1 MSKDSSAFA
10 YLESAF
16 NRFLSVEEIDS
27 AKEVGELY
35 RKLSGGCEPP
45 NHTWPS
51 GGVLARVRVRAVRRA
66 GECAMSAETNHLAHV
81 VPHPGCLWCRLRL
94 VPKKP

>member
-1 MSKDSSAFA
+1 
-10 YLESAF
+10 
-16 NRFLSVEEIDS
+16 
-27 AKEVGELY
+27 
-35 RKLSGGCEPP
+35 
-45 NHTWPS
+45 
-51 GGVLARVRVRAVRRA
+51 VRAVRRA